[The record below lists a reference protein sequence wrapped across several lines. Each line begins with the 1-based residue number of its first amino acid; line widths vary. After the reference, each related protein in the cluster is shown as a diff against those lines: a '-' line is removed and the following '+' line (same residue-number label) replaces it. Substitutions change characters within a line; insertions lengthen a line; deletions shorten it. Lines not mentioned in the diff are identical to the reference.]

1 MSLVPLLLRFL
12 TNVIGDVID
21 DKKTASDIIKN
32 ISSRLDK
39 ETLQL
44 TPEQLIQLNLAQQ
57 QVNKA
62 SAYHRSLFA
71 AGWRPMAGWSCSVG
85 VFWLFVAEPLLTTYL
100 LLFDRPDII
109 LPQVPG
115 DLLFELI
122 LGMLGM
128 AGIRSFDKLRG
139 ITR

>member
-1 MSLVPLLLRFL
+1 M
-12 TNVIGDVID
+12 IGDVID
-21 DKKTASDIIKN
+21 DKKTASHIIKH
-32 ISSRLDK
+32 IASRLDK

-44 TPEQLIQLNLAQQ
+44 TPEQLVQLNLAQQ

-62 SAYHRSLFA
+62 SAYHRSLFV

-85 VFWLFVAEPLLTTYL
+85 VFWMFVAEPLLTTCL